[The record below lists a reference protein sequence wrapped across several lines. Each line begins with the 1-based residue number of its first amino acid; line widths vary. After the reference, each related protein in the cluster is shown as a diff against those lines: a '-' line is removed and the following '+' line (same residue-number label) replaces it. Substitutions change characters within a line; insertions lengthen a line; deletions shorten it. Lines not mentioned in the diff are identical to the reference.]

1 MTQPAAR
8 LLRLCDVCGGLD
20 DHPRDVTNASP
31 GVEGTVPDAAFL
43 NALPE
48 NTPPRAV
55 AELMDP
61 TTLVR
66 HIDCCASKGCQ
77 TCLRITEVTNGA
89 HGDALTAAIE
99 SGVVNNLG
107 SPTETTGA

>member
-1 MTQPAAR
+1 MTQPDR

-20 DHPRDVTNASP
+20 DHPRDVSFVLPDSP
-31 GVEGTVPDAAFL
+31 GSVPDQDFL
-43 NALPE
+43 NALPQ

-61 TTLVR
+61 TTLIR
-66 HIDCCASKGCQ
+66 HIDCCASRGCQ

-89 HGDALTAAIE
+89 HGDDLTAAIE
-99 SGVVNNLG
+99 SGVVNGLG
-107 SPTETTGA
+107 SPTDTTGA